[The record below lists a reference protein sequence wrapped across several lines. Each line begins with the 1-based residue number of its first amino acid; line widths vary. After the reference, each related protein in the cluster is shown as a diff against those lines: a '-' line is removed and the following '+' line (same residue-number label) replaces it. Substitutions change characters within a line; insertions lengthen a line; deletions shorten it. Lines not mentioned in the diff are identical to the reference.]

1 MNNKSTSSLKNIFAG
16 VLFIAGSG
24 LAVCATDVSQ
34 KMPWEDPNYAKDI
47 SATQADS
54 RAEERAKGGWTEFIR
69 HHEDR
74 KRWVTEKKVDILMI
88 GDSIVFGWSREGHEV
103 WNEHY
108 GNRNAVNIGSSGDR
122 TSHMLWH
129 IQDGGLDGMKE
140 RNPKVVVI
148 MIGTNNRGEPVNE
161 GRDTAQGVLAILK
174 EVHHRLPDSK
184 ILLLAIFPRDW
195 KPTDEGRV
203 RNDRVNGILK
213 TYADNKTVYWLDLK
227 ETFLATDGMLRKDLM
242 PDALHPNV
250 EGYREWAKAM
260 EPKLTELLG
269 K

>member
-1 MNNKSTSSLKNIFAG
+1 MKLIHAG
-16 VLFIAGSG
+16 VLILTLSFLAG
-24 LAVCATDVSQ
+24 CATLVSQ
-34 KMPWEDPNYAKDI
+34 KMPWEDPHYAKDI

-54 RAEERAKGGWTEFIR
+54 RAEERSKGGWTEFIR

-88 GDSIVFGWSREGHEV
+88 GDSIVFGWSREGHKV
-103 WNEHY
+103 WDEHY

-129 IQDGGLDGMKE
+129 IQDGGLDGMKA

-148 MIGTNNRGEPVNE
+148 MIGTNNRGEPANQ

-174 EVHHRLPDSK
+174 EVHNRLPKSK
-184 ILLLAIFPRDW
+184 ILLLAIFPREW
-195 KPTDEGRV
+195 KPQDEGRV
-203 RNDRVNGILK
+203 RNDQINRILN

-227 ETFLATDGMLRKDLM
+227 ETFLDKDGMLRKDLM
-242 PDALHPNV
+242 PDSLHPNV
-250 EGYREWAKAM
+250 EGYRQWAKAM
-260 EPKLTELLG
+260 EPMLSKLLG

>member
-1 MNNKSTSSLKNIFAG
+1 MRSTRLACAFLASAVLLMAGGGLVGFATP
-16 VLFIAGSG
+16 F
-24 LAVCATDVSQ
+24 SQ
-34 KMPWEDPNYAKDI
+34 KMPWEDPSYAKDI
-47 SATQADS
+47 PATQADS
-54 RAEERAKGGWTEFIR
+54 RAEERAKGGWTEFKR

-74 KRWVTEKKVDILMI
+74 KRWVTEKKVDILMR
-88 GDSIVFGWSREGHEV
+88 GDSIVFGWSREGHKV

-129 IQDGGLDGMKE
+129 IQDGGLDGMKD

-148 MIGTNNRGEPVNE
+148 MIGTNNRDEPANE

-184 ILLLAIFPRDW
+184 ILLLAIFPREW
-195 KPTDEGRV
+195 KPTDAGRI
-203 RNDRVNGILK
+203 RNDQVNSILK

-227 ETFLATDGMLRKDLM
+227 ETFLGKDGMLRKDLM

-260 EPKLTELLG
+260 EPMLTELLG